1 MTLSHELRIL
11 LVEDNPVDQKIAAHH
26 LEQAL
31 PKSHALTT
39 VGSLADALKALKTQP
54 VDVVLLDLGLPDGW
68 GVSSV
73 TCLRSAAANVP
84 IVVLSGSTE
93 ESLASEAV
101 RAGAH
106 DYLIKCTFGPDLLG
120 RVVRFAVERQKFIEQ
135 ERQNVVEIW
144 RQTEQAQQLARQLQE
159 NRERLD
165 FLLRGTVAIF
175 WDWQIVTDRT
185 TFSGCV
191 MELLGYDC
199 DEWNW
204 GKASWQSL
212 LAPHDR
218 SDVATRLE
226 RFFQFPHGDYEDLF
240 RLRAADGTFRPIFA
254 RGRVIERSDYGS
266 PVRMIGTFQDVA
278 DPAGAHRFD
287 QDASRSRSTRVPAP
301 APVG

>member
-1 MTLSHELRIL
+1 MTASHELRIL

-31 PKSHALTT
+31 PKSHSLTI
-39 VGSLADALKALKTQP
+39 VDSLAGALKALKAQP
-54 VDVVLLDLGLPDGW
+54 IDVVLLDLGLPDSW

-84 IVVLSGSTE
+84 IVVLSGGTE
-93 ESLASEAV
+93 ETLAAEAV

-106 DYLIKCTFGPDLLG
+106 DYLIKCSFGPDLLG
-120 RVVRFAVERQKFIEQ
+120 RVIRFAVERQKFIEQ

-144 RQTEQAQQLARQLQE
+144 RQTEQAQMYAKQLQE

-175 WDWQIVTDRT
+175 WDWQVVTDRT

-204 GKASWQSL
+204 GKASWQGL
-212 LAPHDR
+212 LALQDR
-218 SDVATRLE
+218 ADVATRLE

-240 RLRAADGTFRPIFA
+240 RLKAADGTYRPIFA
-254 RGRVIERSDYGS
+254 RGRVIERSEYGS
-266 PVRMIGTFQDVA
+266 PIRMIGTFQDVA
-278 DPAGAHRFD
+278 DPAGAHRFR
-287 QDASRSRSTRVPAP
+287 QEASRSRPMHAVEPA
-301 APVG
+301 AIL